1 MPIDVLVTSQKFYNE
16 YKNGIGFG
24 SVLTDFTPNLTGSVM
39 EKVKFV
45 QQVDVSWKVQYT
57 APNGAAADFAWTFTF
72 AGNQLTIVRDSGNF
86 KNDGFSLG
94 DNVDIYWFT
103 TSLTTYS
110 GDILAI
116 SPSGDLMLVD
126 MGATTSFPTGV
137 TSVTIFG
144 DSPLE
149 ALVYNF
155 GLIENGDT
163 FNTISAVSGNSQGYY
178 AAGIG
183 LDTGGGVRDTSF
195 VNMTRLGVYKDWQTG
210 SSRVR
215 FVSNPAAFVQRF
227 EIEHEFMIVP
237 YYLDGQLS
245 NLQNGVIPPILTGA
259 NSLKYVYKSSFRTT
273 LSNPNTEKEVI
284 FEDSLGAVAWFN
296 ENFSGF
302 QNDYTITSVTY
313 EEANT
318 AAPTTGI
325 LIGGET
331 KIKVT
336 VDRNSGLFVGAERFG
351 AYISYLPEQNE
362 YQNTTISDL
371 TQNFIYDRALN
382 SAGLPSTSSSF
393 ITGLTATVVAGS
405 LEIEI
410 ITEYLPLQQSFLAQK
425 FQNTPT
431 YFMLGIEVGDNTLSS
446 GNSDRVM
453 LLADV
458 ELYSQSADIFDLMH
472 VTKFDIFPH
481 EKQIGVDT
489 GNTDVTVWNEDGL
502 VVDFEFDVN
511 LNLDAYMNSLDFI
524 LVAYNTVTGQYWEI
538 DKYSFSPATSVVS
551 GGVQQVIESSTR
563 NYILRSG
570 DQFNDV
576 TINVGSQAAGLQNY
590 SGRYAQKI
598 SWQDWLLNLD
608 VDTIFFDA
616 NEPNNN
622 FNDKSSNYSMLNN
635 YEIRLGVFSNLS
647 GTSPLGVSGLTNYLF
662 LSPNIRVY
670 DYEEDGNPTPIW
682 SCVIETF
689 DATGTISLGGSILT
703 GQNTLF
709 RATWTNSGGPVTSLA
724 NIYGINRIEET
735 GQAGYDIIEMS
746 SINLPLPAGQQIL
759 EASVGSLLDLTL
771 VGGNVVMECLIDGA
785 LVISGFSYN
794 LSSTIRDTLQ
804 VTEGKETESGVSKDT
819 ETSIQKVIE

>member
-1 MPIDVLVTSQKFYNE
+1 MPVELLVTSQKFYNE
-16 YKNGIGFG
+16 FKNEIGF
-24 SVLTDFTPNLTGSVM
+24 SSNLLDFTNNFTGAIM

-45 QQVDVSWKVQYT
+45 QQVDVGWYSYT
-57 APNGAAADFAWTFTF
+57 KDTSSTWVISSINGTLFSNAGDFF
-72 AGNQLTIVRDSGNF
+72 A
-86 KNDGFSLG
+86 DGFAVGDFFIYEELSAMAGANMTAQITAMSSTSIIFTVITGSRNNLG
-94 DNVDIYWFT
+94 ETDAMIRGYT
-103 TSLTTYS
+103 PLTASEYR
-110 GDILAI
+110 
-116 SPSGDLMLVD
+116 
-126 MGATTSFPTGV
+126 
-137 TSVTIFG
+137 
-144 DSPLE
+144 
-149 ALVYNF
+149 F
-155 GLIENGDT
+155 GLIGNTET
-163 FNTISAVSGNSQGYY
+163 FSISSKVSGNDQGYY
-178 AAGIG
+178 GSNIG
-183 LDTGGGVRDTSF
+183 FDTGGGVRDTNF
-195 VNMTRLGVYKDWQTG
+195 VTMTRLGIYKDWQTG
-210 SSRVR
+210 SCKIR
-215 FVSNPAAFVQRF
+215 FVSDNYNFATARTGSQRF
-227 EIEHEFMIVP
+227 EVEHEFMIVP
-237 YYLDGQLS
+237 YYLDGQLP
-245 NLQNGVIPPILTGA
+245 NLQNFIQPAFFSGQNTM
-259 NSLKYVYKSSFRTT
+259 KYVYDSSFRTVIT
-273 LSNPNTEKEVI
+273 NPNTEKSVR
-284 FEDSLGAVAWFN
+284 FENSLGDVAWFN
-296 ENFSGF
+296 ENFSGL
-302 QNDYTITSVTY
+302 QNDYTITSITY
-313 EEANT
+313 ED
-318 AAPTTGI
+318 AATLGSTTGI

-331 KIKVT
+331 RIKVT
-336 VDRNSGLFVGAERFG
+336 VDRNSGPFVGAERFG
-351 AYISYLPEQNE
+351 AYISYLPDQNE
-362 YQNTTISDL
+362 YQNTTISNL

-382 SAGLPSTSSSF
+382 YAGLSGVTGDDF
-393 ITGLTATVVAGS
+393 IKDLTATVVAGS

-425 FQNTPT
+425 FSNSPT
-431 YFMLGIEVGDNTLSS
+431 YFMIGIEVGDNTLPS

-502 VVDFEFDVN
+502 VVDFEFDIN
-511 LNLDAYMNSLDFI
+511 LNLSAYMNSLDFMI
-524 LVAYNTVTGQYWEI
+524 VAYNTVTGQYWEI

-551 GGVQQVIESSTR
+551 GGVQQVIEANTR
-563 NYILRSG
+563 NYILRAG

-576 TINVGSQAAGLQNY
+576 TINVGSQAAGLQKY
-590 SGRYAQKI
+590 SGRYAQKT

-622 FNDKSSNYSMLNN
+622 FNDKSSNYSALNN
-635 YEIRLGVFSNLS
+635 YEIRLAVFSNLG

-670 DYEEDGNPTPIW
+670 DYEEDGNPIPVW

-689 DATGTISLGGSILT
+689 DVNGTVSLGGSILT

-724 NIYGINRIEET
+724 NIYGINRLEET
-735 GQAGYDIIEMS
+735 GQAGYDITEMS

-785 LVISGFSYN
+785 LVISGFNYN
-794 LSSTIRDTLQ
+794 LSSTIRDTL
-804 VTEGKETESGVSKDT
+804 VSGDGKETETSVLKET

>member
-16 YKNGIGFG
+16 YKNDIGFG
-24 SVLTDFTPNLTGSVM
+24 SNLLDFTPNLTGSVM
-39 EKVKFV
+39 EKVKFI
-45 QQVDVSWKVQYT
+45 QQVDVSWSVQYT
-57 APNGAAADFAWTFTF
+57 SPNGSAADFAWTFTF
-72 AGNQLTIVRDSGNF
+72 AGTQLTIVRDSGNF
-86 KNDGFSLG
+86 RNDGFSVG

-103 TSLTTYS
+103 TFLTTYN
-110 GDILAI
+110 GDILAMNTT
-116 SPSGDLMLVD
+116 GDLMLVD
-126 MGATTSFPTGV
+126 MGATTSLPAGV

-195 VNMTRLGVYKDWQTG
+195 VTMTRLGVYKDWQTG
-210 SSRVR
+210 SCKVR

-284 FEDSLGAVAWFN
+284 FEDSLGAVAWFD
-296 ENFSGF
+296 ENFTGF
-302 QNDYTITSVTY
+302 QNDYTVTSVTY

-318 AAPTTGI
+318 TASTTGI

-331 KIKVT
+331 RIKVT
-336 VDRNSGLFVGAERFG
+336 VDRNSGPFVGAERFG
-351 AYISYLPEQNE
+351 AYISYLPDQNE
-362 YQNTTISDL
+362 YQNTTVSNL

-410 ITEYLPLQQSFLAQK
+410 ITEYSPLQQSFLAQK

-431 YFMLGIEVGDNTLSS
+431 YFVLGIEAGDNTLSS

-502 VVDFEFDVN
+502 VVDFEFDIN
-511 LNLDAYMNSLDFI
+511 LNLSAYMNSLNFMI
-524 LVAYNTVTGQYWEI
+524 VAYNTVTGQYWEI
-538 DKYSFSPATSVVS
+538 DKYSFSPATAVVS
-551 GGVQQVIESSTR
+551 GGVQQVIEANTR
-563 NYILRSG
+563 NYILRAG

-576 TINVGSQAAGLQNY
+576 TISVGSQAAGLQKY
-590 SGRYAQKI
+590 SGRYAQKT

-622 FNDKSSNYSMLNN
+622 FNDKSSNYSVLNN
-635 YEIRLGVFSNLS
+635 YEIRLAVFSNLG

-670 DYEEDGNPTPIW
+670 DYEEDGNPIPIW

-689 DATGTISLGGSILT
+689 DATGTITLGGSILT

-724 NIYGINRIEET
+724 NIYGINRLEET
-735 GQAGYDIIEMS
+735 GQAGYDITEMS

-785 LVISGFSYN
+785 LVISGFNYN
-794 LSSTIRDTLQ
+794 LSSTIRDTL
-804 VTEGKETESGVSKDT
+804 VSGDGKETETSVLKDT

>member
-709 RATWTNSGGPVTSLA
+709 RATWTNSGGAVTSLA

-735 GQAGYDIIEMS
+735 GQAGYDITEMS